1 MSPKFIKLSSLFVAT
16 LLASNVF
23 AQQPA
28 GEIKDTETVHTE
40 ASAREAISSA
50 QVALPASVTGAAVYL
65 GALSAAPA
73 GTGKRVPVVVF
84 MHGSSGLALKAIGE
98 WQQWL
103 AGIGIASIAPNSFAL
118 PKRLTYKS
126 PIDKAVYEKI
136 HALRLSEVTLAARAL
151 PDLPWTDA
159 SRTVL
164 AGTSEGAVPVARYT
178 GTEFLGRIL
187 MAWSCEDNYFVQNHK
202 TALPDDKPVLNI
214 ISSVDP
220 FFSATNSWIGN
231 PSAQGHCAAALKNNK
246 QASVLLIPGAPHTLM
261 NLPQARAA
269 AEAFLRDLLK
279 P

>member
-1 MSPKFIKLSSLFVAT
+1 MKLSALLLTTLF
-16 LLASNVF
+16 ASSVF

-28 GEIKDTETVHTE
+28 GEIKDTETEHTE
-40 ASAREAISSA
+40 ASARAAISGA
-50 QVALPASVTGAAVYL
+50 QIALPASVTGAAVYL

-73 GTGKRVPVVVF
+73 GTGKRVPVVVL

-103 AGIGIASIAPNSFAL
+103 AGIGIASIAPDSFAL

-136 HALRLSEVTLAARAL
+136 HALRVSEVTLAARAL
-151 PDLPWTDA
+151 PALSWADA
-159 SRTVL
+159 SRAVL
-164 AGTSEGAVPVARYT
+164 AGSSEGSVAVARYA
-178 GTEFLGRIL
+178 GKEFQGRIV
-187 MAWSCEDNYFVQNHK
+187 MAWSCEDNYFVQSHK

-220 FFSATNSWIGN
+220 FFSPSNTWLGN
-231 PSAQGHCAAALKNNK
+231 PTAQGHCAAALKNNK

-261 NLPQARAA
+261 NLPQARASV
-269 AEAFLRDLLK
+269 EVFLRDLLK